1 MRNSTTES
9 TGRLANVLI
18 MLLLLTPDS
27 VFALGQVEVVEAEST
42 IVPAERYPSDG
53 YFDAVSDRKS
63 RAQIFD
69 SNAPAPAPAAVASA
83 AATNTDI
90 LLQLQSLQAELRQ
103 LRGLVEEQRHAIE
116 MLDRKRIDDY
126 LDLDHRLS
134 VVHQSQVEAKPAPDK
149 EEGLNFSFVP
159 MVATQ
164 PAVSAFDQAEP
175 PLSVEAEA
183 KQAYRQS
190 YQLVKDREFERAQT
204 SLTDFIQRYPSSSY
218 IPNAYFWLGELQYLA
233 MELPLSRDSF
243 ISLIEQYP
251 QHKKVADAKFKLG
264 KVYHQLGQSAK
275 ARSTLESVLSDHAQ
289 STAANPAREYLNSNL
304 R

>member
-1 MRNSTTES
+1 MRNSTTEN

-69 SNAPAPAPAAVASA
+69 SNAPAAVASA

-164 PAVSAFDQAEP
+164 PAVSTFDQAEP

-289 STAANPAREYLNSNL
+289 STAANPAREYLNNNL

>member
-1 MRNSTTES
+1 MRNSTTEN

-53 YFDAVSDRKS
+53 YFDAVSDRKG

-69 SNAPAPAPAAVASA
+69 SNAPAAVASA
-83 AATNTDI
+83 VTNTDI
-90 LLQLQSLQAELRQ
+90 LVQLQSLQAELRQ

-164 PAVSAFDQAEP
+164 PAVSTFDQAEL

>member
-1 MRNSTTES
+1 MRNSTTEN

-69 SNAPAPAPAAVASA
+69 SNAPAAVAS

-90 LLQLQSLQAELRQ
+90 LLQLQLLQAELRQ

-164 PAVSAFDQAEP
+164 PAVSMFDQAEP

-233 MELPLSRDSF
+233 MELPSSRDSF

>member
-69 SNAPAPAPAAVASA
+69 SNAPAAVAS

-116 MLDRKRIDDY
+116 MLDHKRIDDY

-164 PAVSAFDQAEP
+164 PAVSTFDQAEP
-175 PLSVEAEA
+175 PLPVEAEA

-289 STAANPAREYLNSNL
+289 STAANPAREYLNSHL

>member
-1 MRNSTTES
+1 MRNSTTEN

-53 YFDAVSDRKS
+53 YFDAVSDRKN

-69 SNAPAPAPAAVASA
+69 SNAPAAVASA

-164 PAVSAFDQAEP
+164 PAVSTFDQAEP
-175 PLSVEAEA
+175 PLSLEAR
-183 KQAYRQS
+183 QAYRQS

>member
-1 MRNSTTES
+1 MRNTTIKS
-9 TGRLANVLI
+9 PHQLASVLLI
-18 MLLLLTPDS
+18 LLSLGPS
-27 VFALGQVEVVEAEST
+27 YVFALGQVEVVEAEST
-42 IVPAERYPSDG
+42 IVPAERYPRDG
-53 YFDAVSDRKS
+53 YFDTLSDQQS
-63 RAQIFD
+63 NAQIFGD
-69 SNAPAPAPAAVASA
+69 NTPAAVSSVASD
-83 AATNTDI
+83 TDI

-103 LRGLVEEQRHAIE
+103 LRGLIEEQRHAIE

-134 VVHQSQVEAKPAPDK
+134 VVNQSQVEAKPAPDK
-149 EEGLNFSFVP
+149 EGLNFSFVP
-159 MVATQ
+159 MVTAQ
-164 PAVSAFDQAEP
+164 PAVNTLDQAEP
-175 PLSVEAEA
+175 PLSLEEEA
-183 KQAYRQS
+183 KQAYRES
-190 YQLVKDREFERAQT
+190 YQLVKDREFERAQA
-204 SLTDFIQRYPSSSY
+204 SLASFIKRYPSSSY

-243 ISLIEQYP
+243 LSLIEQYP

-275 ARSTLESVLSDHAQ
+275 ARSTLESVLSDHAE